1 MREGTTSLDE
11 REVAST
17 GVGIL
22 DGTRR
27 EDNTVTNL
35 AVACYLSTI
44 AKHAVIA
51 HHGIVADVGS
61 FEQEVVIT
69 NLGNTILVGTA
80 VDNHVLADDIV
91 IAYLNIRLGTTE
103 VKILWQG
110 SNHRAL
116 MDFVVITNAR
126 AVADANEGE
135 DDTVVTNHHIVL
147 DIHKG
152 EYLTVVANL
161 GLWANLGFWTY
172 FTCHNYSLFVNRYSL
187 LIGSATEG
195 LIEAYYS
202 LHF

>member
-1 MREGTTSLDE
+1 MREGATSLDE

-44 AKHAVIA
+44 AKHTVIA

-61 FEQEVVIT
+61 FEQEVVT
-69 NLGNTILVGTA
+69 ANLGNTILVGTA
-80 VDNHVLADDIV
+80 VDNHVLADNIV

-161 GLWANLGFWTY
+161 GLWANLGFGGY
-172 FTCHNYSLFVNRYSL
+172 FACHNYQLSIINFQLFH
-187 LIGSATEG
+187 SASEG
-195 LIEAYYS
+195 LIETYYS
-202 LHF
+202 LHL

>member
-1 MREGTTSLDE
+1 M
-11 REVAST
+11 
-17 GVGIL
+17 
-22 DGTRR
+22 
-27 EDNTVTNL
+27 
-35 AVACYLSTI
+35 
-44 AKHAVIA
+44 
-51 HHGIVADVGS
+51 
-61 FEQEVVIT
+61 IT

-116 MDFVVITNAR
+116 MDFIVLTDAR
-126 AVADANEGE
+126 AVADTDEGE

-172 FTCHNYSLFVNRYSL
+172 FVHIIHNLKIKQFKNVTIRFYHFCILTFFNFYIFNWLRHRGPDRGL
-187 LIGSATEG
+187 LQPAFLRAGR
-195 LIEAYYS
+195 
-202 LHF
+202 